1 MLEDKNDIRL
11 LYQSIQ
17 ELASEM
23 GQSQLNTKTV
33 SLIFLEMDLEYSVFE
48 EVQANFLK
56 YIAHRN
62 SNEIMYLDL
71 VKIINSALPTDRELS
86 SVIIN
91 QIIVGF
97 ANNYY
102 PILKEIASNIIS
114 EEGHTIYK
122 HFNPKNLDD

>member
-33 SLIFLEMDLEYSVFE
+33 SLIFLEMDLKYSVF

-122 HFNPKNLDD
+122 HFNPKNLYD

>member
-1 MLEDKNDIRL
+1 
-11 LYQSIQ
+11 
-17 ELASEM
+17 
-23 GQSQLNTKTV
+23 
-33 SLIFLEMDLEYSVFE
+33 
-48 EVQANFLK
+48 
-56 YIAHRN
+56 
-62 SNEIMYLDL
+62 MYLDL
-71 VKIINSALPTDRELS
+71 VKIINLHCSQIELS

>member
-33 SLIFLEMDLEYSVFE
+33 SLIFLEMDLKYSVFE
-48 EVQANFLK
+48 EVHANFLK
-56 YIAHRN
+56 YTAHRN

-122 HFNPKNLDD
+122 YFNPKNLDD

>member
-23 GQSQLNTKTV
+23 GQNQLNTKTV
-33 SLIFLEMDLEYSVFE
+33 SLIFLEMDLKYSVFE
-48 EVQANFLK
+48 EVEAKFLK
-56 YIAHRN
+56 YIAHKN
-62 SNEIMYLDL
+62 SDEIMYSDL
-71 VKIINSALPTDRELS
+71 VEIINSALPRDRELS

-91 QIIVGF
+91 RIIIGF

-102 PILKEIASNIIS
+102 PILKVTASNIIS
-114 EEGHTIYK
+114 EEGYTIYK
-122 HFNPKNLDD
+122 QFNPKNLDN

>member
-23 GQSQLNTKTV
+23 GQNQLNTKTV
-33 SLIFLEMDLEYSVFE
+33 SLIFLEMDLKYTVFE

-56 YIAHRN
+56 YIAHKN
-62 SNEIMYLDL
+62 SDEIMYSDL
-71 VKIINSALPTDRELS
+71 VDIINSALPKDRELS
-86 SVIIN
+86 YVIIN

-102 PILKEIASNIIS
+102 PILKETASNIIS
-114 EEGHTIYK
+114 EVGHTIYK
-122 HFNPKNLDD
+122 NFNPKNLNS

>member
-33 SLIFLEMDLEYSVFE
+33 SLIFLEMDLKYSVF